1 MRRHEAVRRVRKP
14 QVEHAG
20 AGMVGRYGGDPLPG
34 ARDGRQNLVTM
45 PFQGG
50 TKRFAQN
57 PVVITQNKP
66 HRPRSFG
73 R

>member
-1 MRRHEAVRRVRKP
+1 
-14 QVEHAG
+14 
-20 AGMVGRYGGDPLPG
+20 MVGRYGGDPPPG
-34 ARDGRQNLVTM
+34 ARDGRQHLVAT
-45 PFQGG
+45 PFEDSTQC
-50 TKRFAQN
+50 FAQN